1 MAYDFSKMGPSAS
14 TFAGLGKGIGS
25 GLAQNY
31 ENRRKR
37 RLFDQLKQDYLGAKE
52 RQASMQVLA
61 TMGLNTEP
69 IEGDSNY
76 GKYTNFMQRVMA
88 DPTARGN
95 IGRSVMDIDQDMGMK
110 YMLGEAKG
118 VGGGASGKK
127 EDDPQF
133 LAMKTQLAKN
143 ISTTHNAVMM
153 TGAALTKDPGNPDL
167 QRNYYDA
174 MSKYVE
180 AKGTYA
186 AQTGSPPSFADSASQ
201 ISTNLKL
208 PTDVKN
214 VAEQIENRRVGVT
227 KTAIDLVSA
236 VSKDLS
242 QATSPL
248 LKGYQQLRGYA
259 KNLAYY
265 KENFNAIK
273 NNPNELFGAVKQ
285 IGQIIEPGLQVTEGE
300 VNGFM
305 GRNTVVSAVQTLK
318 EAGASVEA
326 LFTKDSVLKA
336 AGTDNAQALFDILI
350 QGENLLDRSFQALS
364 EVATEMKAAYQGKA
378 SDRAKLYVNQ
388 NPLITADKQQQLT
401 NAAASIGSELDPVI
415 NYATSADKPKPTA
428 PGTPMPD
435 TEEEGEAAGI
445 DGDLPPPEGL
455 DITVPVQ
462 KVLGDAAKQSA
473 GNMVG
478 IKVNPDEID
487 LNAHYAKNPQRP

>member
-76 GKYTNFMQRVMA
+76 GKYANFMQQVMA

-208 PTDVKN
+208 PTEVKN
-214 VAEQIENRRVGVT
+214 VAGQIDARVNTAINAASAPIKDVNKRLMDSVAAFKKKFDLIRQYLVGV
-227 KTAIDLVSA
+227 
-236 VSKDLS
+236 
-242 QATSPL
+242 
-248 LKGYQQLRGYA
+248 GYYS
-259 KNLAYY
+259 
-265 KENFNAIK
+265 ENFEKLK
-273 NNPNELFGAVKQ
+273 NDPDALAGITKHL
-285 IGQIIEPGLQVTEGE
+285 GQIIEPGLQVTEGE
-300 VNGFM
+300 VSMFQGN
-305 GRNTVVSAVQTLK
+305 NSVTKVIQL
-318 EAGASVEA
+318 GAQSLDA
-326 LFTKDSVLKA
+326 LKA
-336 AGTDNAQALFDILI
+336 AFTADQKALAEAGTDNPGVFWKILTQA
-350 QGENLLDRSFQALS
+350 ENLAARSLGYFKDAVTQIKP
-364 EVATEMKAAYQGKA
+364 EFVEKA
-378 SDRAKLYVNQ
+378 RREAKLFVEGNALL
-388 NPLITADKQQQLT
+388 PDDKKALLIDKA
-401 NAAASIGSELDPVI
+401 NKVGSELDYII
-415 NYATSADKPKPTA
+415 NAEIPTPTA

-435 TEEEGEAAGI
+435 TEEEGEAADI
-445 DGDLPPPEGL
+445 EGDLPPPEGL
-455 DITVPVQ
+455 DITGPVQ

-478 IKVNPDEID
+478 IKVNPAEID
-487 LNAHYAKNPQRP
+487 LDAHYAKNPQRH